1 MENYFLDDLILF
13 LVLALSVIVIFLI
26 FYAIDVFTTNRII
39 KKNKLNN
46 HIYYL
51 VELNKSKHNKQD

>member
-1 MENYFLDDLILF
+1 MENYLLDDLILF
-13 LVLALSVIVIFLI
+13 LVLAFSVIVIFLI
-26 FYAIDVFTTNRII
+26 FYAIDVYTTNRIT
-39 KKNKLNN
+39 KKNKLDN

>member
-39 KKNKLNN
+39 KKNKLDN

>member
-13 LVLALSVIVIFLI
+13 LVLAFSVIVIFLI

-39 KKNKLNN
+39 KKNKLDN

>member
-13 LVLALSVIVIFLI
+13 LVLAFSVVFIFLL
-26 FYAIDVFTTNRII
+26 FYAIDVFTTNRIA
-39 KKNKLNN
+39 KKAKLDN

-51 VELNKSKHNKQD
+51 VELNKNKHKQD